1 MGTRVCS
8 RSTSL
13 VSGSR
18 IEMSA
23 TRIEDG
29 MACSSPTAPAIVSRS
44 DSVHVARLSSRDIVL
59 RSEAAPPSERQ
70 L

>member
-1 MGTRVCS
+1 
-8 RSTSL
+8 
-13 VSGSR
+13 
-18 IEMSA
+18 
-23 TRIEDG
+23 

-44 DSVHVARLSSRDIVL
+44 DSVQVARPSSRAIAL